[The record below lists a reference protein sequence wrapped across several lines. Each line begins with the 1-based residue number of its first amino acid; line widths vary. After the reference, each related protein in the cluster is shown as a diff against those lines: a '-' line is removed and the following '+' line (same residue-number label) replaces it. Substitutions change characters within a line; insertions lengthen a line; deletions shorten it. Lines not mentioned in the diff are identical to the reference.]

1 MKITAR
7 QISYGFNGKTKRPF
21 GGGVQRGFCAVALA
35 GLVAGGVF
43 AQPYP
48 NRVVRFISP
57 YAPGGGTDILAR
69 ALAQKLTESFG
80 QSFIVENRAG
90 GGGIVGIDTV
100 AKASPDGYT
109 ILLGSKGPLTMNPA
123 LHSKLPYDTLRDLA
137 TVSLI
142 GSVPA
147 VLVVHPSL
155 PVRSVKAL
163 IALAK
168 ARPGEL
174 TFSSSGTGGTG
185 HLAGEL
191 FAALADVNLVHVP
204 YRGTSPAT
212 IAVLSGE
219 VTFGF
224 GNLVSLMPH
233 VQSGQLR
240 VLAVTSAKRISA
252 APTLPTVAEAGLP
265 GYEYVTWYGVL
276 APAATPK
283 DIVAR
288 LSVELAKIVRL
299 PDLRERLSGEGGEA
313 VGSSPE
319 EFAAYLKAEM
329 ASSAKLVKI
338 AKLRAE

>member
-1 MKITAR
+1 MKAI
-7 QISYGFNGKTKRPF
+7 IIP
-21 GGGVQRGFCAVALA
+21 VAVSLM
-35 GLVAGGVF
+35 VAGIAF

-48 NRVVRFISP
+48 SRLVRFVSP

-69 ALAQKLTESFG
+69 VLAQKLSESFG
-80 QSFIVENRAG
+80 QSFVVENRAG
-90 GGGIVGIDTV
+90 GGGIVGIDSV
-100 AKASPDGYT
+100 AKAQPDGYT

-137 TVSLI
+137 AVSLI
-142 GSVPA
+142 GNVPA

-155 PVRSVKAL
+155 PVKSVKDL
-163 IALAK
+163 VALAK

-174 TFSSSGTGGTG
+174 TFSSSGTSGTG
-185 HLAGEL
+185 HLSGEL
-191 FAALADVNLVHVP
+191 FASIAGVKLVHVP

-233 VQSGQLR
+233 VQSRQLR
-240 VLAVTSAKRISA
+240 ALAVTSSKRIASA
-252 APTLPTVAEAGLP
+252 KDLPTVAEAGLK

-283 DIVAR
+283 EIVAR
-288 LSVELAKIVRL
+288 LSAELAKIVRQ
-299 PDLRERLSGEGGEA
+299 PDMRERMSGEGGEA
-313 VGSSPE
+313 VGSTPE
-319 EFAAYLKAEM
+319 EFSEYLKTEM
-329 ASSAKLVKI
+329 ISSAKLVKI
-338 AKLRAE
+338 ANLHVE

>member
-1 MKITAR
+1 MTTRSVIRSMILEGNLKPLI
-7 QISYGFNGKTKRPF
+7 QFI
-21 GGGVQRGFCAVALA
+21 ALA
-35 GLVAGGVF
+35 LMAAGAAF

-48 NRVVRFISP
+48 NHVVRFVSP

-69 ALAQKLTESFG
+69 TLAQKLTENFG
-80 QSFIVENRAG
+80 QSFVVENRAG
-90 GGGIVGIDTV
+90 GGGIVGIDSV
-100 AKASPDGYT
+100 AKAAPDGYT

-137 TVSLI
+137 AISLI

-147 VLVVHPSL
+147 VLAVHPSL
-155 PVRSVKAL
+155 PVKSVKAL
-163 IALAK
+163 IELAK

-174 TFSSSGTGGTG
+174 TFSSSGTSGTG
-185 HLAGEL
+185 HLSGEL
-191 FAALADVNLVHVP
+191 FASMANVKLVHVP
-204 YRGTSPAT
+204 YRGTGPAT

-240 VLAVTSAKRISA
+240 ALAVTSAKRISA
-252 APTLPTVAEAGLP
+252 APSLPTVAEAGLK

-283 DIVAR
+283 EIIAR
-288 LSVELAKIVRL
+288 LGAELAKIARQ
-299 PDLRERLSGEGGEA
+299 PDMRERLKSEGGESI
-313 VGSSPE
+313 GSTPE
-319 EFAAYLKAEM
+319 EFADYLKIEM

-338 AKLRAE
+338 ANLRAE

>member
-1 MKITAR
+1 MKAIV
-7 QISYGFNGKTKRPF
+7 IP
-21 GGGVQRGFCAVALA
+21 VAVSLM
-35 GLVAGGVF
+35 VAGIAF

-48 NRVVRFISP
+48 SRLVRFVSP

-69 ALAQKLTESFG
+69 VLAQKLSESFG
-80 QSFIVENRAG
+80 QSFVVENRAG
-90 GGGIVGIDTV
+90 GGGIVGIDSV
-100 AKASPDGYT
+100 AKAQPDGYT

-137 TVSLI
+137 AVSLI
-142 GSVPA
+142 GNVPA

-155 PVRSVKAL
+155 PVKSVKDL
-163 IALAK
+163 VALAK

-174 TFSSSGTGGTG
+174 TFSSSGTSGTG
-185 HLAGEL
+185 HLSGEL
-191 FAALADVNLVHVP
+191 FASIAGVKLVHVP

-233 VQSGQLR
+233 VQSRQLR
-240 VLAVTSAKRISA
+240 ALAVTSSKRIASA
-252 APTLPTVAEAGLP
+252 KDLPTVAEAGLK

-283 DIVAR
+283 EIVAR
-288 LSVELAKIVRL
+288 LSAELAKIVRQ
-299 PDLRERLSGEGGEA
+299 PDMRERMSGEGGEA
-313 VGSSPE
+313 VGSTPE
-319 EFAAYLKAEM
+319 EFSEYLKTEM
-329 ASSAKLVKI
+329 ISSAKLVKI
-338 AKLRAE
+338 ANLHVE

>member
-1 MKITAR
+1 MK
-7 QISYGFNGKTKRPF
+7 QIIY
-21 GGGVQRGFCAVALA
+21 VIALA
-35 GLVAGGVF
+35 GLVAGGAF

-69 ALAQKLTESFG
+69 VLAQKMTESFG

-100 AKASPDGYT
+100 AKAAPDGYT

-163 IALAK
+163 ISLAR

-174 TFSSSGTGGTG
+174 TFSSSGTSGTG

-191 FAALADVNLVHVP
+191 FAALADVKMVHVP

-240 VLAVTSAKRISA
+240 VLAVTSAKRIGA

-276 APAATPK
+276 VPAATPK

-299 PDLRERLSGEGGEA
+299 PELRDRLSGEGGEA
-313 VGSSPE
+313 AGSTPE

-329 ASSAKLVKI
+329 ATSARLVKI
-338 AKLRAE
+338 TKLRAE

>member
-1 MKITAR
+1 MKSI
-7 QISYGFNGKTKRPF
+7 IKLI
-21 GGGVQRGFCAVALA
+21 AVAGLA
-35 GLVAGGVF
+35 AGCAF
-43 AQPYP
+43 AQSYP
-48 NRVVRFISP
+48 SRVVRFVSP

-69 ALAQKLTESFG
+69 TLAQKLTENFG
-80 QSFIVENRAG
+80 QSFVVENRAG
-90 GGGIVGIDTV
+90 GGGIVGIDSV
-100 AKASPDGYT
+100 AKAPPDGYT

-123 LHSKLPYDTLRDLA
+123 LHTKLPYDTLRDLA
-137 TVSLI
+137 AISLV

-147 VLVVHPSL
+147 VLAVHPSL
-155 PVRSVKAL
+155 PVKSVGAL

-185 HLAGEL
+185 HLSGEL
-191 FAALADVNLVHVP
+191 FAAMAGVKLVHVP
-204 YRGTSPAT
+204 YRGTGPAT

-240 VLAVTSAKRISA
+240 ALAVTSAKRISA
-252 APTLPTVAEAGLP
+252 APALPTVAESGLK

-283 DIVAR
+283 DIVAK
-288 LSVELAKIVRL
+288 LGAELAKIARQ
-299 PDLRERLSGEGGEA
+299 PDMRERLSGEGGEA
-313 VGSSPE
+313 VGSTPE
-319 EFAAYLKAEM
+319 EFAEYLKTEM
-329 ASSAKLVKI
+329 ASSARLVKI

>member
-1 MKITAR
+1 MKAIV
-7 QISYGFNGKTKRPF
+7 IP
-21 GGGVQRGFCAVALA
+21 VAVSLM
-35 GLVAGGVF
+35 VAGIAF

-48 NRVVRFISP
+48 SRLVRFVSP

-69 ALAQKLTESFG
+69 VLAQKLSESFG
-80 QSFIVENRAG
+80 QSFVVENRAG
-90 GGGIVGIDTV
+90 GGDIVGIDSV
-100 AKASPDGYT
+100 AKAQPDGYT

-137 TVSLI
+137 AVSLI
-142 GSVPA
+142 GNVPA

-155 PVRSVKAL
+155 PVKSVKDL
-163 IALAK
+163 VALAK

-174 TFSSSGTGGTG
+174 TFSSSGTSGTG
-185 HLAGEL
+185 HLSGEL
-191 FAALADVNLVHVP
+191 FASIAGVKLVHVP

-233 VQSGQLR
+233 VQSRQLR
-240 VLAVTSAKRISA
+240 ALAVTSSKRIASA
-252 APTLPTVAEAGLP
+252 KDLPTVAEAGLK

-283 DIVAR
+283 EIVAR
-288 LSVELAKIVRL
+288 LSAELAKIVRQ
-299 PDLRERLSGEGGEA
+299 PDMRERMSGEGGEA
-313 VGSSPE
+313 VGSTPE
-319 EFAAYLKAEM
+319 EFSEYLKTEM
-329 ASSAKLVKI
+329 ISSAKLVKI
-338 AKLRAE
+338 ANLHVE